1 MATPTEAE
9 VTSQFTA
16 LIDLLDETAK
26 FGGVNSPNWLGL
38 EDTLGQALE
47 GDYLAEIL
55 SVVQQGRGSIN
66 TILDPAYGRALLS
79 PILRQW
85 AKISASPDVS
95 PDNES
100 DEQIVIRLYDR
111 LVTASKSV
119 KERAFSYGSATG
131 GVSNTASIGSI
142 YRCTKNPD
150 GYNLEACTPETK
162 VFRCVKD
169 FGLGAGRNQEVF
181 EVLAPRRYKDS
192 LLVNASGFSGTMTA
206 LTGADSILQN
216 ADFGSY
222 DSASTPTSVPGWK
235 TSAGA
240 SDLSAILD
248 IDTTNYYRLYGSG
261 VDATPGQ
268 GAQSAKWI
276 ADGKIVQTATDF
288 SQQLRDDVP
297 YVCQL
302 AYNRSINSA
311 TGQLDFR
318 VGGVTTTVAS
328 LAGASAG
335 WNVLRATLG
344 QNSWFK
350 AMKQTGLKVE
360 IEKSGSGTAGLLVS
374 EVIIAPM
381 TQIDGSFYSLIG
393 TATPFLYKDYFTIAD
408 SVATDSVI
416 QKWLWRLYAF
426 GSSSAK
432 AWAMMWVPSGTPTI
446 TDP

>member
-1 MATPTEAE
+1 MATPTETE
-9 VTSQFTA
+9 VITQFVA

-55 SVVQQGRGSIN
+55 AVVAQGRGAIN
-66 TILDPAYGRALLS
+66 AILDPSFGRALLS

-95 PDNES
+95 PDNET
-100 DEQIVIRLYDR
+100 DEQIVIRLYER

-119 KERAFSYGSATG
+119 KERAFTYGSASAG
-131 GVSNTASIGSI
+131 GSNTGTGTIV
-142 YRCTKNPD
+142 RVTKNPD
-150 GYNLEACTPETK
+150 NYNLEACTPETK
-162 VFRCVKD
+162 VFRCIQD

-192 LLVNASGFSGTMTA
+192 LLVNASGFSGTLTA
-206 LTGADSILQN
+206 TTGADSILTN
-216 ADFGSY
+216 PDFGSY
-222 DSASTPTSVPGWK
+222 DSASTPTSVNGWK

-248 IDTTNYYRLYGSG
+248 IDTSNYWRLYGNG
-261 VDATPGQ
+261 VAGTPGN

-276 ADGKIVQTATDF
+276 ADGKIVQSAPDF
-288 SQQLRDDVP
+288 SAQLRDDVP
-297 YVCQL
+297 YLCEL
-302 AYNRSINSA
+302 HYNRSINSA
-311 TGQLDFR
+311 TGVLTFR
-318 VGGVTTTVAS
+318 VGGVSASVADLS
-328 LAGASAG
+328 AASSG
-335 WNVLRATLG
+335 WQTLRVTLG
-344 QNSWFK
+344 QSCWFK
-350 AMKQTGLKVE
+350 SMKEDSFNVE

-374 EVIIAPM
+374 EVIVKPM
-381 TQIDGSFYSLIG
+381 TLIDGSFWAVMGS
-393 TATPFLYKDYFTIAD
+393 ATSFIYKDYFTVAD

-426 GSSSAK
+426 GSNSAN
-432 AWAMMWVPSGTPTI
+432 AWQMMWVPSGSPTI
-446 TDP
+446 SDP

>member
-47 GDYLAEIL
+47 GDYLDEIMG
-55 SVVQQGRGSIN
+55 VVRAGRSSIN

-85 AKISASPDVS
+85 AKISASPDIS

-119 KERAFSYGSATG
+119 KERAFSYGSASAG
-131 GVSNTASIGSI
+131 GSNAGNGSV

-150 GYNLEACTPETK
+150 AYNLEACTPETK
-162 VFRCVKD
+162 VFRCTKD
-169 FGLGAGRNQEVF
+169 YGLGAGKHQEVF
-181 EVLAPRRYKDS
+181 EVLGPRRYRDS
-192 LLVNASGFSGTMTA
+192 LLVNASGYSGTMTA

-240 SDLSAILD
+240 ADLSAILD

-276 ADGKIVQTATDF
+276 ADGKIVQKAIDF
-288 SQQLRDDVP
+288 RTQLRDDVP

-318 VGGVTTTVAS
+318 VGNITTTVAS

-344 QNSWFK
+344 GNSWFK
-350 AMKQTGLKVE
+350 NLKEADFNVE
-360 IEKSGSGTAGLLVS
+360 IEKSGSGTSGLLVS

-381 TQIDGSFYSLIG
+381 SLIDGSFYSVIG
-393 TATPFLYKDYFTIAD
+393 ASTPFLYKDYFTIAD
-408 SVATDSVI
+408 SVATDSVV

-426 GSSSAK
+426 GSSSSN
-432 AWAMMWVPSGTPTI
+432 AWRMMWVPSGTPTI